1 MLSTFQFADH
11 VVGIIVN
18 SDINEQIIKS
28 INERIEEKLEDH
40 QKINLFIELKSGQ
53 EISFNAFLKDISFKS
68 KHLHDFYKLAIVT
81 DLDWFKTYTK
91 FKDLVMDGEIRSFA
105 TKERIEAINW
115 ISQ

>member
-18 SDINEQIIKS
+18 SDVTEEVIRS
-28 INERIEEKLEDH
+28 INDRIEEKLENH
-40 QKINLFIELKSGQ
+40 QKINLFIAIKSGQ
-53 EISFNAFLKDISFKS
+53 EITFNAFLKDISFKS
-68 KHLHDFYKLAIVT
+68 KHLHDFSKLAIVT

-91 FKDLVMDGEIRSFA
+91 FKDLVMDGEIKSFG